1 MRVTVEETQDGTENK
16 RKAVVE
22 CEEDNTP
29 LAETLDMIFRGLLA
43 FGYTEDAIGQTLHA
57 YTTRPEED
65 TPPPEEDK
73 SELQEM

>member
-29 LAETLDMIFRGLLA
+29 LAETLDMISRGLLA
-43 FGYTEDAIGQTLHA
+43 FGYTEEAIGQTLHA
-57 YTTRPEED
+57 YVDR
-65 TPPPEEDK
+65 PPEEEK
-73 SELQEM
+73 SELEEI